1 MEKQNETEKKE
12 IKETQE
18 TQESN
23 EVESGVSLATAA
35 DTTETEQQ
43 FREVHKNVFE
53 YLFNTSL
60 NLAADLLNKGEEPD
74 ERKLKELIKEILEE
88 KIEIFEQYLKW
99 FFKINFRWL

>member
-1 MEKQNETEKKE
+1 MWNWEKE
-12 IKETQE
+12 IKETQGA
-18 TQESN
+18 QESK
-23 EVESGVSLATAA
+23 EVESSVSLATAA
-35 DTTETEQQ
+35 DTIETEQQ
-43 FREVHKNVFE
+43 FREVHKKVFK

-60 NLAADLLNKGEEPD
+60 NLAADLLNDKGEEPD